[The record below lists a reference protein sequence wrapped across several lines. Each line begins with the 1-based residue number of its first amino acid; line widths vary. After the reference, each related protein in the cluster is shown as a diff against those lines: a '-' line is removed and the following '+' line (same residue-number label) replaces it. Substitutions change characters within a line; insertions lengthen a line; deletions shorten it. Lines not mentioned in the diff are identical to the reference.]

1 MWLSLLAI
9 LDWHTVLIELDL
21 GSVVS
26 IRHNRSSILLVVS
39 VVDKEIV
46 LLRVNDGFNKLPG
59 VVSLPLENVEDDV
72 HDLWTQAGES
82 EEDLLNNRISKVFQ
96 LRVHVLDQISRW
108 LSQLVQLGSNQI
120 VEHIHRGESWDL
132 ISLVHGNSTLDCH
145 V

>member
-26 IRHNRSSILLVVS
+26 IRHNRSSILFVVS

-72 HDLWTQAGES
+72 HDLWT
-82 EEDLLNNRISKVFQ
+82 
-96 LRVHVLDQISRW
+96 
-108 LSQLVQLGSNQI
+108 
-120 VEHIHRGESWDL
+120 
-132 ISLVHGNSTLDCH
+132 
-145 V
+145 